1 MNIVIVGAGEFGS
14 TLAETLAG
22 EDNNIKVVD
31 MNDSRL
37 ARLAGRVDV
46 LTILGNGVQL
56 GLLETLDMKTTDL
69 VVATTTDDET
79 NVVICHMAKRLGC
92 PRVAARVRSP
102 EYADQI
108 GFFKDQFEID
118 FIANPELDTALD
130 ISRYVLRGYAAH
142 MQSFA
147 QGRVSLFDVQVS
159 ALPHLIGKRLA
170 EVDFFHGM
178 LVVAIYRDGEVIVPS
193 GTTELRLQDVLYL
206 MGKRETLT
214 SFARELPNVG
224 ERHVTRKVMILG
236 GGTTGYY
243 LAQRLLVNG
252 LAVKIVERSE
262 ERCNYLVSR
271 LKGALVLCGDCTDLE
286 LLQDENLGEMDA
298 IISLTGNDEENIM
311 LSLLAK
317 QHGVPKVVAKVGR
330 SNFVPLVEQLGI
342 DRAVNP
348 VLISAGEVTRFIQG
362 GAIASLSLMFGGQAE
377 AVEIIVPEG
386 AAIIGRPL
394 AEARIPQGMIVGA
407 IVRNQQVLIPSGRSV
422 IETGDRVIVFCLRN
436 EIPALQK
443 FFYTKKRGF
452 LYELWHGGK
461 GHRKPPTT

>member
-1 MNIVIVGAGEFGS
+1 
-14 TLAETLAG
+14 
-22 EDNNIKVVD
+22 

-37 ARLAGRVDV
+37 ARLAGTRRCSDHPGP
-46 LTILGNGVQL
+46 TGVQL

-224 ERHVTRKVMILG
+224 ERHVTRKSDDPRWRHN
-236 GGTTGYY
+236 
-243 LAQRLLVNG
+243 RLL
-252 LAVKIVERSE
+252 
-262 ERCNYLVSR
+262 
-271 LKGALVLCGDCTDLE
+271 
-286 LLQDENLGEMDA
+286 
-298 IISLTGNDEENIM
+298 
-311 LSLLAK
+311 
-317 QHGVPKVVAKVGR
+317 
-330 SNFVPLVEQLGI
+330 
-342 DRAVNP
+342 
-348 VLISAGEVTRFIQG
+348 
-362 GAIASLSLMFGGQAE
+362 FG
-377 AVEIIVPEG
+377 P
-386 AAIIGRPL
+386 AAPGSTVWR
-394 AEARIPQGMIVGA
+394 
-407 IVRNQQVLIPSGRSV
+407 
-422 IETGDRVIVFCLRN
+422 
-436 EIPALQK
+436 
-443 FFYTKKRGF
+443 
-452 LYELWHGGK
+452 
-461 GHRKPPTT
+461 